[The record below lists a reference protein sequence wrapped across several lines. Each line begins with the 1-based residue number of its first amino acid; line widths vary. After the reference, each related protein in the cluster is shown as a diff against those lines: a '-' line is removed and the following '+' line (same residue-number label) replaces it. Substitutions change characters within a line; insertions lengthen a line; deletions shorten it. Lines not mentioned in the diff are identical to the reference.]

1 MNLPNMKEAR
11 KRTDKEVEHIFLHQQ
26 YNKNFQGQK
35 YFLKTYGCQMN
46 VHDGEEIASRL
57 ETLGF
62 EATDKIETADII
74 TFISD
79 IFIEKLK
86 GSDTTKQVSPYIK
99 SFE

>member
-1 MNLPNMKEAR
+1 MSFVWFSSDAKI
-11 KRTDKEVEHIFLHQQ
+11 TFYCDKTKQ
-26 YNKNFQGQK
+26 N
-35 YFLKTYGCQMN
+35 
-46 VHDGEEIASRL
+46 
-57 ETLGF
+57 
-62 EATDKIETADII
+62 IETADII

>member
-1 MNLPNMKEAR
+1 VSFVWFSSDAKI
-11 KRTDKEVEHIFLHQQ
+11 TFYCDKTKQ
-26 YNKNFQGQK
+26 N
-35 YFLKTYGCQMN
+35 
-46 VHDGEEIASRL
+46 
-57 ETLGF
+57 
-62 EATDKIETADII
+62 IETADII